1 MRFKVIAPVLALA
14 IALPADVADAAK
26 SPKLA
31 RCDGRHRRPANPNG
45 SILPTVDPQA
55 GTATPAGSTPG
66 GGVDVFPTPAPAP
79 KPANPKRPSG
89 DGVQPAPQVPPIGA
103 IEPPRSYRS
112 C

>member
-1 MRFKVIAPVLALA
+1 MRFRVIAPVLALA

-31 RCDGRHRRPANPNG
+31 RCDGRHRRPANPYG

-55 GTATPAGSTPG
+55 GTATPANPTPG
-66 GGVDVFPTPAPAP
+66 DGVDVFPTPAPAP
-79 KPANPKRPSG
+79 KPAKPSTPAG

-103 IEPPRSYRS
+103 AEPSRNYRS